1 MRLKKQWRP
10 KEVKILKLISVRE
23 LAEILK
29 VTMSWVH
36 DKIKNEIIKPEWVI
50 KLPPQ
55 SSTSPLRINYDN
67 LVEAFPDIK
76 TMSENPNCVLK
87 VEDLAGVL
95 NLKPKTIYL
104 KVNQGVY
111 PTFTLPSYKDR
122 KVVRINKLE
131 LIKKFPELEQY
142 FK

>member
-1 MRLKKQWRP
+1 M
-10 KEVKILKLISVRE
+10 KLISVRE
-23 LAEILK
+23 LANILK

-55 SSTSPLRINYDN
+55 SPTSPLRINYDN

-76 TMSENPNCVLK
+76 IMNENEGAVLR
-87 VEDLAGVL
+87 VEDLAEVL
-95 NLKPKTIYL
+95 SLKPKTVYL

-122 KVVRINKLE
+122 KVVRINRLA
-131 LIKKFPELEQY
+131 LVKKFPELEQY